1 MSFFD
6 KVVAAVTPPESA
18 EDRATARRNAEAAA
32 GPGDWLDMILGHHR
46 QIAQA
51 FGAAETAQGEAART
65 EAIKTLAAL
74 LTGHAMAEEAA
85 IYPQLSHDHKT
96 QMSMAYE
103 EQQGAKVELALLA
116 DLDPLS
122 QDWAD
127 KLGHIKGAVQHH
139 VYLEESS
146 RFMNLRQELPEG
158 KQAVM
163 TQRYREEIK
172 RYGSG
177 LQT

>member
-6 KVVAAVTPPESA
+6 KIVAAVTPPESA

-32 GPGDWLDMILGHHR
+32 GPGDWLAMILNHHR
-46 QIAQA
+46 QIEQA
-51 FGAAETAQGEAART
+51 FADAQGAHGVAERT
-65 EAIKTLAAL
+65 EAVKTLATL
-74 LTGHAMAEEAA
+74 LTGHSMAEEAA
-85 IYPQLSHDHKT
+85 IYPQLSRDHKM

-116 DLDPLS
+116 ELDPLS
-122 QDWAD
+122 RDWVD
-127 KLGHIKGAVQHH
+127 KLEHIKGAVAHH

-146 RFMNLRQELPEG
+146 RFLNLRQELPEG

-163 TQRYREEIK
+163 TQRYREEIQ
-172 RYGSG
+172 RYGGG
-177 LQT
+177 LRI